1 MAEALYS
8 CPYCG
13 GIEKEEEI
21 RRRKKDE
28 IISLGW
34 WRMQLDKVA
43 SVRPIC
49 SPFCGIQRRECVG
62 ILLL

>member
-21 RRRKKDE
+21 KKEKKEDVRKNKKRRNHK
-28 IISLGW
+28 S
-34 WRMQLDKVA
+34 
-43 SVRPIC
+43 
-49 SPFCGIQRRECVG
+49 GIVTDAAG
-62 ILLL
+62 

>member
-13 GIEKEEEI
+13 GIEKEEKI

-28 IISLGW
+28 IISLG
-34 WRMQLDKVA
+34 
-43 SVRPIC
+43 
-49 SPFCGIQRRECVG
+49 
-62 ILLL
+62 

>member
-21 RRRKKDE
+21 KKEKKED
-28 IISLGW
+28 
-34 WRMQLDKVA
+34 
-43 SVRPIC
+43 
-49 SPFCGIQRRECVG
+49 VG
-62 ILLL
+62 KKTKS

>member
-21 RRRKKDE
+21 KRRKKIRRRKKDE
-28 IISLGW
+28 IISLG
-34 WRMQLDKVA
+34 
-43 SVRPIC
+43 
-49 SPFCGIQRRECVG
+49 
-62 ILLL
+62 